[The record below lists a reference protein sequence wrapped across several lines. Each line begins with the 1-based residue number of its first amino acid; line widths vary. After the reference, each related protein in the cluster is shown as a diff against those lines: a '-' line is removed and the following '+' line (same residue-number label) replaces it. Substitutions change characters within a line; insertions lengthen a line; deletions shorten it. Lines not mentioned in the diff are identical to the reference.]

1 MTESELVTNE
11 LIVEA
16 IDKIVEKFQKKAIKE
31 REKAKRAYV
40 TYKGEKFFTEDD
52 LMGAYSGDVFSGST
66 HDKLLEKLRKA
77 KKVADNEMTES
88 EAILVELNKHRNN
101 LLYEIAQD
109 KRQKERQKQIDNELR
124 RLVAAGY
131 TRSGDNYSEYSTG
144 KPEVTSCHFSIKKER
159 ILHEWI

>member
-1 MTESELVTNE
+1 MTESEIVTNE

-40 TYKGEKFFTEDD
+40 TYKGENFFTEDD

-77 KKVADNEMTES
+77 KKVADNELTKS
-88 EAILVELNKHRNN
+88 EAILVELN

-124 RLVAAGY
+124 RLVATGY
-131 TRSGDNYSEYSTG
+131 
-144 KPEVTSCHFSIKKER
+144 SI
-159 ILHEWI
+159 HEAETIIANTVLENLK

>member
-1 MTESELVTNE
+1 MTESEIVTNE

-16 IDKIVEKFQKKAIKE
+16 IDKIVEK
-31 REKAKRAYV
+31 KAKRAYV

-101 LLYEIAQD
+101 LLYELAQD
-109 KRQKERQKQIDNELR
+109 KKQKERQKQIDNELR
-124 RLVAAGY
+124 RLVATGY
-131 TRSGDNYSEYSTG
+131 
-144 KPEVTSCHFSIKKER
+144 SI
-159 ILHEWI
+159 HEAETIIANTVLENLK

>member
-1 MTESELVTNE
+1 MTESEIVTNE

-40 TYKGEKFFTEDD
+40 TYKGEIFFTEDD

-77 KKVADNEMTES
+77 KKVADNES
-88 EAILVELNKHRNN
+88 NSLRIELICCMRLPKIKDRKNGKNKLTMNC
-101 LLYEIAQD
+101 
-109 KRQKERQKQIDNELR
+109 
-124 RLVAAGY
+124 AG
-131 TRSGDNYSEYSTG
+131 
-144 KPEVTSCHFSIKKER
+144 
-159 ILHEWI
+159 L

>member
-1 MTESELVTNE
+1 MTESEIVTNE

-101 LLYEIAQD
+101 LLNEIAQD

-124 RLVAAGY
+124 RLVATGY
-131 TRSGDNYSEYSTG
+131 
-144 KPEVTSCHFSIKKER
+144 SI
-159 ILHEWI
+159 HEAETIIANTVLENLK

>member
-1 MTESELVTNE
+1 
-11 LIVEA
+11 
-16 IDKIVEKFQKKAIKE
+16 
-31 REKAKRAYV
+31 
-40 TYKGEKFFTEDD
+40 
-52 LMGAYSGDVFSGST
+52 MGAYSGDVFSGST

-77 KKVADNEMTES
+77 KKVADNELTKS

-101 LLYEIAQD
+101 LLNEIAQD

-124 RLVAAGY
+124 RLVANGLFY

-159 ILHEWI
+159 ILQ

>member
-1 MTESELVTNE
+1 MTESEIVTNE

-40 TYKGEKFFTEDD
+40 TYKGEIFFTEDD

-77 KKVADNEMTES
+77 KKVADNELTKS

-109 KRQKERQKQIDNELR
+109 KRQKER
-124 RLVAAGY
+124 
-131 TRSGDNYSEYSTG
+131 
-144 KPEVTSCHFSIKKER
+144 
-159 ILHEWI
+159 